1 MRQDQAKQQTDAAGQ
16 SVSPEI
22 FRAYDIRGIV
32 DEQLTEDAISQISR
46 AIAAEARDLGIAHL
60 LVGFDARLS
69 SPRFSKALI
78 EGLLAAGC
86 DVTSIGRVPTPLLY
100 FATHTTGVDSGVMLT
115 ASHNP
120 SHYNGLKIVFR
131 RSCLFDNQ
139 IQDIRQRLGR
149 ESGPVARGTLTEQS
163 VTTEYLDVICSHV
176 QLKRKLKLV
185 IDCGNAVPG
194 EIAPRLFERLG
205 CEVIPL
211 FCELDGSFPNHQ
223 PDPTIEENLAQLSAC
238 VIEQGADLGLAF
250 DGDGDRMGLVTDRG
264 EAIPADRLLMLLARQ
279 ILPDYPGAS
288 LVYDVKCSRDLARL
302 AAELGANP
310 VMHNS
315 GHSKMKHKMQETD
328 APLGGEFAAH
338 FFIKDRWFG
347 FDDGLYTAAR
357 LVEILSAL
365 PHSASEEF
373 QRSQDSVATPELK
386 LPIAEARKFDFMAEL
401 IERADFADGELIKID
416 GLRVEFA
423 DGWGLIRASNTSPA
437 LSLRFE
443 AKDDA
448 ALERICGRFRSLIEQ
463 IDPSLNITF

>member
-1 MRQDQAKQQTDAAGQ
+1 MSRDQANSQAGGTGQ
-16 SVSPEI
+16 SVSSEI
-22 FRAYDIRGIV
+22 FRAYDIRGVV
-32 DEQLTEDAISQISR
+32 DEQLTEDAVSQISR
-46 AIAAEARDLGIAHL
+46 AIGAEARALGIDHL

-69 SPRFSKALI
+69 SPRFSQTLI

-86 DVTSIGRVPTPLLY
+86 DVTSIGRVPTPVLY
-100 FATHTTGVDSGVMLT
+100 FATHNTELHSGVMLT

-120 SHYNGLKIVFR
+120 SNYNGLKIVFR

-149 ESGPVARGTLTEQS
+149 ETEPVARGTLTERS
-163 VTTEYLDVICSHV
+163 LTTDYLEAICSRV
-176 QLKRKLKLV
+176 RIKRRLKLV

-194 EIAPRLFERLG
+194 EIAPSLFERLG

-211 FCELDGSFPNHQ
+211 FCELDGNFPNHQ
-223 PDPTIEENLAQLSAC
+223 PDPTIAANLTALSAC

-250 DGDGDRMGLVTDRG
+250 DGDGDRMGLVTEKG
-264 EAIPADRLLMLLARQ
+264 EAIAADRLLMLLARH
-279 ILPDYPGAS
+279 ILPAYPGAS
-288 LVYDVKCSRDLARL
+288 LVYDVKCSQGLARL
-302 AAELGANP
+302 ARELGAEP

-357 LVEILSAL
+357 LVEILSGL
-365 PHSASEEF
+365 PHSASAEF
-373 QRSQDSVATPELK
+373 RRIQDSVATPELK
-386 LPIAEARKFDFMAEL
+386 LPIAEERKFEFMAEL
-401 IERADFADGELIKID
+401 LARADFNDGELIRID
-416 GLRVEFA
+416 GLRVEFV

-443 AKDDA
+443 ADDDA
-448 ALERICGRFRSLIEQ
+448 ALERICGRFRKLIGET
-463 IDPSLNITF
+463 DPSLNITF